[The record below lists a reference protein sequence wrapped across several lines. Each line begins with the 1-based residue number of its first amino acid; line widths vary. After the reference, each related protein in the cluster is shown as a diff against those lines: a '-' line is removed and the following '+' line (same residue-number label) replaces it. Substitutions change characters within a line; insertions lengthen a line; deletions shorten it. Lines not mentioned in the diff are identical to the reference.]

1 MNKHAILWNME
12 PIEIRE
18 FRNRIGRA
26 IRELREEE
34 GISAHYLAKVIGV
47 TQSTVSRIE
56 NGTTSI
62 SAEKLCF
69 LAKVYN
75 RSLSYFVGEKSPI
88 SYDEDDILR
97 AGLVFYGASHLKA
110 KRTISVT
117 EYYRTYADFLN
128 AALKSVDDARFA
140 AALATTLYQQAIKNK
155 LDLNRIITTIQN
167 KRLLS
172 NLRRILLILIGSEF
186 RINRPVSEKEKVNN
200 KLNKLLSELESEYR
214 TDLTKDLVA
223 EVSSDYVARFINA
236 SLNYE

>member
-1 MNKHAILWNME
+1 ME

-26 IRELREEE
+26 IRELRKEE

-75 RSLSYFVGEKSPI
+75 RPLSYFVGEKSPI

-110 KRTISVT
+110 KRTINVT

-140 AALATTLYQQAIKNK
+140 AALATTLYQQAAKDK
-155 LDLNRIITTIQN
+155 LDLGRVVTTIQN

-186 RINRPVSEKEKVNN
+186 RINRPVSEKEKVEN